1 MLEAKIPGCGLKVS
15 PHIESRVKTLKL
27 KYFALTE
34 MLSLSGFGWNEEKMM
49 LVCEKSVY
57 DEWVKSKKEASVLY
71 DKSFPHYY
79 LLGEIYGKDRAVG
92 TNVGNADDYEEEVR
106 HEDATMNHNEGEDDF
121 VENVN
126 MNVDSGSP
134 FEGLDDFDASFAQ
147 PNTQQQR
154 PTHSTSSVAN
164 NSRNKM
170 PNVVDEMTKQFSSMA
185 QAIARVGPKLD
196 DLVHVLST
204 EINLTE
210 LQEKLHGELSKMEFL
225 TSLQLFKVTNF
236 LAKEHDLLRVFFTM
250 HDESKREYVTTLLQT
265 WEQSGI

>member
-1 MLEAKIPGCGLKVS
+1 MESLKELYHDTTWRADTGFKNDYLDKLECMLEAKIPDCGLKAS

-34 MLSLSGFGWNEEKMM
+34 MLSLSRFGWNEEKMM

-57 DEWVKSKKEASVLY
+57 DEWV
-71 DKSFPHYY
+71 
-79 LLGEIYGKDRAVG
+79 
-92 TNVGNADDYEEEVR
+92 
-106 HEDATMNHNEGEDDF
+106 
-121 VENVN
+121 
-126 MNVDSGSP
+126 
-134 FEGLDDFDASFAQ
+134 EGLDDFDASFAQ

-164 NSRNKM
+164 NSRNKR
-170 PNVVDEMTKQFSSMA
+170 PKVVDEMTKQCSSMA
-185 QAIARVGPKLD
+185 QAIAGVGPKLD
-196 DLVHVLST
+196 GLVHVLST

-236 LAKEHDLLRVFFTM
+236 LAKEHDLLRGFFIM
-250 HDESKREYVTTLLQT
+250 HDESKREYVTTLWQT